1 MADVIKIVEWVI
13 ANGDRGIM
21 MAVIVGLGWT
31 LIRVVKDRLRLEKD
45 HVKQLKA
52 QEAADT
58 AALDALKAQWF
69 KETAE
74 LRNARMELEVE
85 YRGKIETLKDRYAT
99 KVEELMNKNL
109 DAYGPL
115 HGLLAEVRD
124 ALRRIQAEEI

>member
-1 MADVIKIVEWVI
+1 MADVIKIIEWVI

-31 LIRVVKDRLRLEKD
+31 LIRVVKDRLRLEKE
-45 HVKQLKA
+45 HAKQLKA
-52 QEAADT
+52 KDDAHVVAAD
-58 AALDALKAQWF
+58 AIKVQWF

-74 LRNARMELEVE
+74 LRNARADLEVE

-124 ALRRIQAEEI
+124 ALRRIQAEEV

>member
-1 MADVIKIVEWVI
+1 MLF
-13 ANGDRGIM
+13 RS
-21 MAVIVGLGWT
+21 
-31 LIRVVKDRLRLEKD
+31 KD

>member
-21 MAVIVGLGWT
+21 MAVIVGLGWA
-31 LIRVVKDRLRLEKD
+31 LMRVVKDRLRLEKE
-45 HVKQLKA
+45 HAK
-52 QEAADT
+52 
-58 AALDALKAQWF
+58 ALKAKDEAHTAATDAIKAHCF

-74 LRNARMELEVE
+74 LRNARADLEVE

-115 HGLLAEVRD
+115 RELLAEVRD
-124 ALRRIQAEEI
+124 TLRRIQAEEI